1 MRELASKF
9 LTAAILVIS
18 TLLFPANAFRFEKRE
33 PGLPQTWTDQVRF
46 DSYSL
51 IIKGQRV
58 FLHSGEFMTYRLPV
72 PDLWPDIMQKFKAAG
87 LNGLSLYTHMGSINP
102 SRGVVDFEGYRALEP
117 LFEAAKEAGIWVV
130 LRPGEFHV
138 FLPKSQSLNPI
149 LGPYI
154 NAETSAGGLAHWVT
168 TEVAGHLR
176 SNDSDYREAW
186 TPYIEGI
193 VREAVPHQ
201 IMNGG
206 SIIALQVDNE
216 YGQDPGAGYFED
228 LEAIYRNKST
238 GLDLPLT
245 YNDPGMGRSFI
256 NGTGA
261 VDIYGF
267 DAYPNRYDCA
277 HPDVWKP
284 VPENYH
290 EYHLEVNSWQPL
302 YIPEYQGGSPQAW
315 GPNTPDYTGCY
326 ALTGPD
332 FESVFHR
339 QLWADNVKL
348 LNYYP
353 LYGGTSWGN
362 IPYHGIYTSYD
373 WGAAISEPRTLG
385 TKYTELKLQGLF
397 LRSSPEFYKTDV
409 VANSTESDLP
419 GSITPVGNTS
429 LGFATL
435 LRNPDSGAGFWI
447 VRQNDSTSTAISQFK
462 LTVTTSSSL
471 SGGQEIQV
479 PQVMPA
485 ITLNGR
491 ESKVIVTDYLFGSS
505 RALYS
510 TASVLFAGT
519 IDGRDVLFLYGD
531 SEQEHEAALALNGT
545 SIVNVTTP
553 LIQIQPSNA
562 SESIVTFAKGIQGL
576 QTIHSSDTQL
586 VLFADTTTAGTF
598 WSPAIA
604 NADDPHGNY
613 WSIGT
618 NETVLIGGPYL
629 VRSANISDGVL
640 NLKGDF
646 DVSEFNSTTSAGGKS
661 LTIIA
666 PKSVMSATWN
676 GEPVTFESSFVE
688 TGYRT
693 GLVQEGDSLLP
704 SSIASEVPDLSA
716 NEWKYADSLPEIR
729 EDWDDSQWVV
739 ANHTTT
745 NVIFPMWYGDGRV
758 LYGCDYG
765 FCEGA
770 VIWRGHFNETGVEK
784 SMNLSI
790 NGGQGFAASVWLNG
804 VFLNTSFG
812 NSTNSANNINE
823 TDQVFVFPE
832 DALKKGQDNVVTV
845 LQDNMGLNENW
856 YTQDQ
861 MKSPR
866 GIRGFQLNPSGNFSE
881 WKVQGKVGGYTNFP
895 DKHRGVMN
903 EGGLFGERKG
913 WHLPNFDTSSEWQT
927 RNISTGLPDSEAGVG
942 FFVTTFDLDLPT
954 GFDVPMSIN
963 FEDLEYFQDPSVGV
977 EEYKPYRA
985 IFFVNGWMMGKV
997 IGNLGPQTKF
1007 PVHEGILDYQGKN
1020 TLAVAL
1026 WAMTPNVTISPQVRL
1041 RVDGVFQ
1048 GGVGNITK
1056 SNPGWSAEGRE

>member
-1 MRELASKF
+1 MILEWGEVLSTGRELSIYMGGF
-9 LTAAILVIS
+9 YIILLVQ
-18 TLLFPANAFRFEKRE
+18 F
-33 PGLPQTWTDQVRF
+33 
-46 DSYSL
+46 
-51 IIKGQRV
+51 
-58 FLHSGEFMTYRLPV
+58 
-72 PDLWPDIMQKFKAAG
+72 
-87 LNGLSLYTHMGSINP
+87 
-102 SRGVVDFEGYRALEP
+102 
-117 LFEAAKEAGIWVV
+117 
-130 LRPGEFHV
+130 
-138 FLPKSQSLNPI
+138 
-149 LGPYI
+149 
-154 NAETSAGGLAHWVT
+154 
-168 TEVAGHLR
+168 
-176 SNDSDYREAW
+176 
-186 TPYIEGI
+186 
-193 VREAVPHQ
+193 
-201 IMNGG
+201 
-206 SIIALQVDNE
+206 
-216 YGQDPGAGYFED
+216 
-228 LEAIYRNKST
+228 
-238 GLDLPLT
+238 
-245 YNDPGMGRSFI
+245 
-256 NGTGA
+256 NGTHLLGR
-261 VDIYGF
+261 F

-277 HPDVWKP
+277 HPDIWKP

-326 ALTGPD
+326 ALTGPA

-362 IPYHGIYTSYD
+362 IPYHGVYTSYD

-409 VANSTESDLP
+409 VANSTEPDLL
-419 GSITPVGNTS
+419 GSISTVGNTS
-429 LGFATL
+429 LTFVTL
-435 LRNPDSGAGFWI
+435 LRNPDTEAGFWI
-447 VRQNDSTSTAISQFK
+447 VRQKDSTSTAVSRFK
-462 LTVTTSSSL
+462 LTVTSSL
-471 SGGQEIQV
+471 SGDRKMQI
-479 PQVMPA
+479 PQIAPA

-491 ESKVIVTDYLFGSS
+491 ESKVIVTDYLFGTS

-531 SEQEHEAALALNGT
+531 SEQEHEAALNLNGSPT
-545 SIVNVTTP
+545 VTNLTTP
-553 LIQIQPSNA
+553 LIKIQQS
-562 SESIVTFAKGIQGL
+562 SLSSSGSISIITFAKGIKGL
-576 QTIHSSDTQL
+576 HTVHSSRERL
-586 VLFADTTTAGTF
+586 VLFADTKTAGTF

-604 NADDPHGNY
+604 DPNDPHGNF

-618 NETVLIGGPYL
+618 NETVLVGGPYL
-629 VRSANISDGVL
+629 VRTAKITKGL
-640 NLKGDF
+640 LELTGDF
-646 DVSEFNSTTSAGGKS
+646 DVTHRPSASVEGNRGPEGRKT

-666 PKSVMSATWN
+666 PQSVTKASWN
-676 GEPVTFESSFVE
+676 GKPLDFEGSFVE
-688 TGYRT
+688 SACRIAGLPEDGFATGNAT
-693 GLVQEGDSLLP
+693 SFIEG
-704 SSIASEVPDLSA
+704 IPDLSA

-739 ANHTTT
+739 ANHTST
-745 NVIFPMWYGDGRV
+745 NVLFPMWYGDGRV

-770 VIWRGHFNETGVEK
+770 VVWRGHFNETGVEK
-784 SMNLSI
+784 SVNLSI
-790 NGGQGFAASVWLNG
+790 NGGQGFAASVWLNS

-812 NSTNSANNINE
+812 NSSNSANNVNE
-823 TDQVFVFPE
+823 TDQLFVFPE
-832 DALKKGQDNVVTV
+832 DALKKGQDNVITV

-881 WKVQGKVGGYTNFP
+881 WRVQGKVGGYKNFP

-903 EGGLFGERKG
+903 EGGFFGERKG
-913 WHLPNFDTSSEWQT
+913 WHLPNFDTSSWRT
-927 RNISTGLPDSEAGVG
+927 RNISSGLPDLKAGVG
-942 FFVTTFDLDLPT
+942 FFVTTFDLDIPT
-954 GFDVPMSIN
+954 GFDIPMSIN
-963 FEDLEYFQDPSVGV
+963 FEDLDYFQNRSVGT

-997 IGNLGPQTKF
+997 IGNLGPQVRF
-1007 PVHEGILDYQGKN
+1007 PVHEGILDYQGAN
-1020 TLAVAL
+1020 TLAVVV

-1048 GGVGNITK
+1048 GGILNIRK